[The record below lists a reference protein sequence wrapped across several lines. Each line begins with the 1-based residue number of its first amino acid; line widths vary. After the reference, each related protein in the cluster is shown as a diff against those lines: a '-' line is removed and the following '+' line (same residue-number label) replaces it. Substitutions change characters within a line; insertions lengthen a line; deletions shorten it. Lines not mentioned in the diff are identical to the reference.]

1 MIYGVLVVHQDIQK
15 LYNATDNLVNQQFY
29 EGGNDTIIGRTPK
42 VSVKIKQSGQIIAK
56 FKDLFNQNL
65 NSFLQGNY
73 LNFLRTFKKIE
84 GLSDVHIKEIYDELK
99 DKLEVLRENTADE
112 EIIILY
118 TIVLSGLISKIRDLH
133 FNNSIEEIKKRIK
146 VKSNSIDD
154 NKIQKEL
161 NNLFMRNNDNISLLY
176 NISYLDA
183 LASSFNYTKV
193 ARVCKIQKGKYINR
207 IVKLILSNA
216 NN

>member
-1 MIYGVLVVHQDIQK
+1 VHQDIRK

-65 NSFLQGNY
+65 NFFLQGNY
-73 LNFLRTFKKIE
+73 LNFLRSFKKIE
-84 GLSDVHIKEIYDELK
+84 GLSDAHIKEIYDELK
-99 DKLEVLRENTADE
+99 DKLEVLRENAADE
-112 EIIILY
+112 EIVILY

-133 FNNSIEEIKKRIK
+133 FNNSIAEIKKRIK
-146 VKSNSIDD
+146 AKSKAISD
-154 NKIQKEL
+154 NVIQQEL

-183 LASSFNYTKV
+183 LASSFNYSKV

-207 IVKLILSNA
+207 VVKLILSNA

>member
-1 MIYGVLVVHQDIQK
+1 MVVQHEIRK

-42 VSVKIKQSGQIIAK
+42 VSVKIKQSGQIIKK

-65 NSFLQGNY
+65 NSFLEGNY
-73 LNFLRTFKKIE
+73 LNFLRSFKKIK
-84 GLSDVHIKEIYDELK
+84 GLNDDNIKEIYDELK
-99 DKLEVLRENTADE
+99 EKLEVLRENAADE
-112 EIIILY
+112 EIVISY
-118 TIVLSGLISKIRDLH
+118 TIVLSGIISKIRDLH
-133 FNNSIEEIKKRIK
+133 FNNSIAEVKKRIK
-146 VKSNSIDD
+146 GKSNAISD
-154 NKIQKEL
+154 NDIQKEL

-176 NISYLDA
+176 NLSYLDA
-183 LASSFNYTKV
+183 LASSFNYSKV

-207 IVKLILSNA
+207 IVKIILSNA